1 MTTYYFKNTVTGL
14 VSQNSDHTQ
23 PQAVTRAAAFTGQ
36 GSEYVFQRVTVGTG
50 SAVQAFRAGQENSA
64 FDEAKLIT
72 VTNIDS
78 TGDLQMTVYQ
88 KDRDDIVATADG
100 SPTSQGSISFTTGP
114 AVNGYEV
121 NVTGTPLSDA
131 ATDNTATHC
140 VVQEGNSNYGI
151 FHLQRIESSALGLYL
166 AGTSTITSISSGKSV
181 NIKLARKLQI
191 VLSPGEQAVIPDVY
205 AFGAEGS
212 NWILGITNV
221 SASDDS
227 ECEILMVGP

>member
-166 AGTSTITSISSGKSV
+166 AV